1 MSPMPAPESRFAFV
15 VIVARRARQLQTG
28 SRALIDTSK
37 LRKHTRIA
45 REELVKGLL
54 DYELPVLPESEDE
67 KDRKRRRGG

>member
-1 MSPMPAPESRFAFV
+1 MAPMPAPESRFAFV
-15 VIVARRARQLQTG
+15 VVVARRARQLQTG

-54 DYELPVLPESEDE
+54 DYELPVMPETADE
-67 KDRKRRRGG
+67 KDRKRRRG